1 MSWTDERVEELRRL
15 WDSGKSASEIGKLLG
30 VSKNSVVGK
39 AHRLKLQ
46 ARPSPIRRGV
56 VPKAKPAPQKEVAS
70 PRPQVASQPSTQP
83 TPQAQPAPR
92 AEPKAA
98 AQPLAKTQAQARPQ
112 AQVKPRQATK
122 GPKCLWPIGDPGDDD
137 FHFCEAPAVYSK
149 PYCEEHCA
157 RAYITKTRGESKAA

>member
-56 VPKAKPAPQKEVAS
+56 TPKAKPAPQKEVAS
-70 PRPQVASQPSTQP
+70 PRPQVASQPSPQP
-83 TPQAQPAPR
+83 TPQAQA
-92 AEPKAA
+92 
-98 AQPLAKTQAQARPQ
+98 
-112 AQVKPRQATK
+112 KPRQATK